1 MRYGFK
7 NAEEVKETSLKYN
20 LHSWSVQGK
29 LNPAVVE
36 KAEGIYY
43 YTADGKKM
51 ADMSSQLVNLNVGYG
66 NKDII
71 DAIKE
76 QAEKLAYI
84 SPAYAIDCRS
94 KLAEMVVKAAPKN
107 MGKVFFTLGGA
118 DANENAIKIAK
129 LVTGRYKIFSRYRA
143 YHGSSFGAGNLTGE
157 PRRYTLEPGIP
168 GFVKF
173 TDPYL
178 YHAPFPFE
186 SEEQATEYYLGQL
199 RDQIIYVCRLCLNT
213 VENEKRQPFPRPDFQ
228 SVRIRQTFETA
239 SILLQVVIP
248 RRKTACR
255 KRQRQTPVNKHF
267 RLHTFRHHTL
277 HCRQIPA
284 THFQRHDPSER
295 PQSSQHIQ
303 RGRIVQIQVWPCNEW
318 PPVFEIADRAH
329 VIGFH
334 RIASVFGDTTHG
346 LHMRTGFQQYLCGPD
361 DFLSGSCKTVCKR
374 QPIVLTQLM
383 PSCTYSFAQINDID
397 RHRRDFAV
405 KRRHHVFR
413 PVILYRSQ
421 CQFQNAIP
429 FLSVISM
436 NGNRHPMSVADLP
449 TNAPVLPSIAA
460 EPDSRQDRAGNCRAR
475 PVWPPPYRPGCAA
488 CLRS

>member
-94 KLAEMVVKAAPKN
+94 KLAEMVVKVAPKN

-199 RDQIIYVCRLCLNT
+199 RDQIIYENPDAVAAIVMESVTGSNGIIIPPNT
-213 VENEKRQPFPRPDFQ
+213 TI
-228 SVRIRQTFETA
+228 S
-239 SILLQVVIP
+239 
-248 RRKTACR
+248 
-255 KRQRQTPVNKHF
+255 
-267 RLHTFRHHTL
+267 
-277 HCRQIPA
+277 
-284 THFQRHDPSER
+284 
-295 PQSSQHIQ
+295 
-303 RGRIVQIQVWPCNEW
+303 
-318 PPVFEIADRAH
+318 
-329 VIGFH
+329 
-334 RIASVFGDTTHG
+334 
-346 LHMRTGFQQYLCGPD
+346 TG
-361 DFLSGSCKTVCKR
+361 T
-374 QPIVLTQLM
+374 
-383 PSCTYSFAQINDID
+383 
-397 RHRRDFAV
+397 
-405 KRRHHVFR
+405 
-413 PVILYRSQ
+413 
-421 CQFQNAIP
+421 
-429 FLSVISM
+429 
-436 NGNRHPMSVADLP
+436 
-449 TNAPVLPSIAA
+449 
-460 EPDSRQDRAGNCRAR
+460 
-475 PVWPPPYRPGCAA
+475 
-488 CLRS
+488 